1 MQEDG
6 EGGVQIAECMEKRIR
21 EGEGMSEG
29 DKPIRRGKSGR
40 CIGSG

>member
-6 EGGVQIAECMEKRIR
+6 EGGVGIVECMQKRMR

-29 DKPIRRGKSGR
+29 DKPIKRGKSGR
-40 CIGSG
+40 YVGSE